1 MRLQDE
7 IDNKL
12 SVDIN
17 KDIDKTEINTLKT
30 ENKKIQ
36 LKIQDIIERLERLEN
51 AQGD

>member
-12 SVDIN
+12 SADIN

-30 ENKKIQ
+30 ENKKIR

>member
-12 SVDIN
+12 SADIN

-30 ENKKIQ
+30 ENKKIR

-51 AQGD
+51 A